1 MITMLAII
9 LTIILVMLKAMAI
22 ISIGWLLALLPI
34 LIAIGGWIIFY
45 TVYFILSL
53 LPQELSNSFLTSFLY
68 KGFLH
73 RKSFFI

>member
-53 LPQELSNSFLTSFLY
+53 LP
-68 KGFLH
+68 
-73 RKSFFI
+73 